1 MKINNLVGTLKEIEH
16 IDYIVVTDDIINI
29 IYHLRVYGNGLDIAL
44 EHINQYLINKRIN
57 SNLDD
62 IVMDI
67 FNYYTEVVPYK
78 SGYDLINSRVSETT
92 PGLLYHKG
100 NYFIKFIHN
109 PMLMF
114 YIADFTTIDNYTNYS
129 FKNEYSYLTSDF
141 FHYDISEK
149 DFKMLVELIMIRNYD
164 LDLVYKDTLDHR
176 ISRIHK
182 EDLKG
187 LTHSL
192 YNRFKGTMIFN
203 GWVGNSLNAML
214 SSTKLIEPTIEFK
227 K

>member
-1 MKINNLVGTLKEIEH
+1 MEINNLVKTLKEIEH

-44 EHINQYLINKRIN
+44 EHINQYLISKRIN

-62 IVMDI
+62 VVMDI
-67 FNYYTEVVPYK
+67 FNFYTEVVPYK

-100 NYFIKFIHN
+100 NYFIKFIHS

-114 YIADFTTIDNYTNYS
+114 YIADFTIIDNYTNYS
-129 FKNEYSYLTSDF
+129 FKNEYSYLTSGY

-149 DFKMLVELIMIRNYD
+149 DFKILVELIMIRNYD

-176 ISRIHK
+176 ISRVAK

-187 LTHSL
+187 LIYSL

-214 SSTKLIEPTIEFK
+214 SSTNLVEPTIK
-227 K
+227 YNG